1 MESGNQVLS
10 AGSGPEEAGG
20 YRRSRLTLV
29 VPTRNEAGNIP
40 RLVSEVR
47 RSLADIDYRL
57 IFVDDSTDETP
68 EIVRSLAAE
77 DARITLIHREG
88 EDREGGLSTA
98 VTTGIDMVAEA
109 SEYTCVMDADLQ
121 HPPEKVREMLETAET
136 EGSDVVVASRYVS
149 GGSYEGLSGPVRRA
163 VSTGSKYLAQIVF
176 REARKTTDPMTGFFL
191 VRNEAISGIQLR
203 PTGFKILVEILV
215 CAPDLKVVE
224 VPFNFQAR
232 NAGVS
237 KASLGQGAEYL
248 SHLASLFWYVPSAGR
263 FWKFAMVGASGVLV
277 NMAVLITLAEYVD
290 AHKVIAWMFAVG
302 LSTLSNFLLNS
313 AFTWR
318 DVRHSSR
325 IHFLARGALAY
336 PVAIIGIGANFAVYY
351 PLLKY
356 VTGAFPYYVAFNFL
370 GILAG
375 MMVNFTLNSRIV
387 FRPSKPDYPDPEEGP
402 DVVAERVRS
411 ALGAD
416 LVALIRAGDRRT
428 VGLAPGGRINEAD
441 QSIAGL
447 ALHNGQPMLL
457 VNGPRRLPQARTNAR
472 WDNSLAVP
480 VSLDDRIRG
489 VFYVTRRRGERF
501 SEDDLHWLTAYVQ
514 DAGRI
519 FDSAAAPPP
528 VSPGRSGQSAPSR
541 DATAK
546 VPGGASRE
554 SG

>member
-1 MESGNQVLS
+1 MLPGGSEPPEADG
-10 AGSGPEEAGG
+10 AG
-20 YRRSRLTLV
+20 RSRLTLV
-29 VPTRNEAGNIP
+29 VPTRNEAGNVP

-47 RSLADIDYRL
+47 QSLSDIDYRL
-57 IFVDDSTDETP
+57 VFVDDSTDETP
-68 EIVRSLAAE
+68 EIVRSLAEE
-77 DARITLIHREG
+77 DPRITLIHREG

-98 VTTGIDMVAEA
+98 VTTGIDTVSEA

-121 HPPEKVREMLETAET
+121 HPPQKVREMLGTADN

-149 GGSYEGLSGPVRRA
+149 GGSYEGLSGPLRRA

-277 NMAVLITLAEYVD
+277 NMAVLILLAEYVN

-318 DVRHSSR
+318 DIRHASR

-356 VTGAFPYYVAFNFL
+356 VTEAFPYYVFFNFL

-375 MMVNFTLNSRIV
+375 MMVNFTLNSRVV

-402 DVVAERVRS
+402 DAVADRVRS

-416 LVALIRAGDRRT
+416 LVALVRAGDTET
-428 VGLAPGGRINEAD
+428 VGLSSGGRLTGAD
-441 QSIAGL
+441 RSIAEL
-447 ALHNGQPMLL
+447 ALGNGQPMLV

-480 VSLDDRIRG
+480 VSLGNQVRG
-489 VFYVTRRRGERF
+489 VFYVTRRASARF

-514 DAGRI
+514 DAGGI
-519 FDSAAAPPP
+519 FDPPP
-528 VSPGRSGQSAPSR
+528 EPGPQEAP
-541 DATAK
+541 AK
-546 VPGGASRE
+546 V
-554 SG
+554 SGPTVRKSD